1 MGELGILKIA
11 AEHDLSML
19 QTWMT
24 PTDVPCELLQGPG
37 AAGHSFEPLGVVAIY
52 GAWNAPLYTT
62 LKPMINAITAG
73 NCCLIK
79 PSEMAAESSKV
90 IKKFCDKY
98 MDNDAIITIE
108 GGIEVAVPVN
118 KLPLDLICFT
128 GSTTVGKIIAKT
140 AAENLTPCLLE
151 LGGKCPVIVAED
163 AKIEFTATKI
173 AQAKT
178 LNSG

>member
-1 MGELGILKIA
+1 MGELAILKIA

-19 QTWMT
+19 KTWMT
-24 PTDVPCELLQGPG
+24 PENLPVELLQGPA
-37 AAGHSFEPLGVVAIY
+37 AAGHSYEPLGVVAIY

-62 LKPMINAITAG
+62 LKPLINAITAG
-73 NCCLIK
+73 NCCLVK
-79 PSEMAAESSKV
+79 PSEMAPKSSNV
-90 IKKFCDKY
+90 LKKFCDKY
-98 MDNDAIITIE
+98 MDTDAIITIE
-108 GGIEVAVPVN
+108 GGIEVAVPIN

-151 LGGKCPVIVAED
+151 LGGKCPAIVAED
-163 AKIEFTATKI
+163 ASIQFTATKI